1 MRRHGKIG
9 RWAAEVILAY
19 NQPSLL
25 ACIEEG
31 DMYEEETWEA
41 ILDYIV
47 DEGMEAHKYCEKEGW
62 EYPPPEYWESWRLK
76 NGR

>member
-1 MRRHGKIG
+1 MRRRGKIG

-31 DMYEEETWEA
+31 DTYEEETWEA

-47 DEGMEAHKYCEKEGW
+47 DEGMEARSDRRDTVPRSASG
-62 EYPPPEYWESWRLK
+62 
-76 NGR
+76 